1 MRGEAHCPAMTSL
14 PNHRYILTRLQREW
28 NVLSCR
34 RSAVAR
40 ATAWQLTPRMFDSLD
55 ELLVLT
61 GLGTGPAHPSSDET
75 MRRLVTVARHDD
87 LAARVVL
94 QRMLPGLSNCAKRYA
109 SGFDSQLDALDELL
123 TEAWTVIRSFPIESR
138 DRYVIKNLLRDC
150 EYRAFLKAR
159 RRMLVQDLTDPAD
172 MDRAADVDDE
182 PDDPLGII
190 VELLGRAR
198 SAGMSDADVAV
209 VVTLLNT
216 ATVKQAALAL
226 RVTDRTVRNRRESVV
241 RQLRALADVA

>member
-1 MRGEAHCPAMTSL
+1 
-14 PNHRYILTRLQREW
+14 
-28 NVLSCR
+28 
-34 RSAVAR
+34 
-40 ATAWQLTPRMFDSLD
+40 
-55 ELLVLT
+55 
-61 GLGTGPAHPSSDET
+61 
-75 MRRLVTVARHDD
+75 
-87 LAARVVL
+87 
-94 QRMLPGLSNCAKRYA
+94 MLPGLSNCAKRNA
-109 SGFDSQLDALDELL
+109 HGFDTQLDALDELL

-159 RRMLVQDLTDPAD
+159 RRMLVHELTDPAD
-172 MDRAADVDDE
+172 LDRAADVDDAADE
-182 PDDPLGII
+182 PIAII

-198 SAGMSDADVAV
+198 CAGMSDADVAV

-216 ATVKQAALAL
+216 STVKQAAVAL